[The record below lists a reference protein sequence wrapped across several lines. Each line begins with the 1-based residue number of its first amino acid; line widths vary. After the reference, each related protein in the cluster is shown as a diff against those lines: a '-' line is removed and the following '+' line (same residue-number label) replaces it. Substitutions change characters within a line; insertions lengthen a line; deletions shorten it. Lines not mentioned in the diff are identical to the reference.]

1 MVFNSV
7 NSLKNI
13 SDFYVVGINYRNT
26 DAATRGDFAIN
37 NGQYESL
44 LQKASTFQID
54 EFFVLSTCN
63 RTEIFAVAPS
73 AIALAHFICSETKG
87 NLEVFNQHSYCK
99 NGEAAINHLLEVA
112 AGIDSQILGDY
123 EIISQIKKAAGV
135 SKEHNC
141 MGLFLE
147 KIVNITLQSSR
158 AIRSNTQLSSG
169 SVSVS
174 FAAVQYI
181 QEQFAETKD
190 KKILLIGTGKIGR
203 NTCKNIVRV
212 LGTKNINLIN
222 RTAEKAE
229 ELANELGLTHNKDKT
244 FEQQAQ
250 EADII
255 LVATNAN
262 APTLHKHHIEGS
274 GAKLI
279 IDLSIPYNVSADVIP
294 LPGVRLVNVDELSKV
309 TDNTL
314 QMRKGEVPKA
324 EKIISNHI
332 ADFIKWYKMRQ
343 HVPVIKA
350 AKCTLESMQLKH
362 QDILVSE
369 CVQGDDKIQKVLNNM
384 AVQMQQKN
392 ERGCTYIQA
401 LNDFMTRS

>member
-13 SDFYVVGINYRNT
+13 SNFYVVGINYRNT

-37 NGQYESL
+37 NDQYEGL
-44 LQKASTFQID
+44 LNKASAFQVD

-63 RTEIFAVAPS
+63 RTEIFGVAPS
-73 AIALAHFICSETKG
+73 AIALAQFICTETKG

-99 NGEAAINHLLEVA
+99 NGEVAISHLLQVA

-123 EIISQIKKAAGV
+123 EIISQIKKAANI
-135 SKEHNC
+135 SKAHNC
-141 MGLFLE
+141 LGLFLE
-147 KIVNITLQSSR
+147 KIINTTLQSSR
-158 AIRSNTQLSSG
+158 VVRANTKLSSG

-203 NTCKNIVRV
+203 NTCKNIVSV

-309 TDNTL
+309 TDKTL

-324 EKIISNHI
+324 QNIINNHI
-332 ADFIKWYKMRQ
+332 VDFVKWYKMRQ

-350 AKCTLESMQLKH
+350 VKCTLETIQIKH
-362 QDILVSE
+362 QDILVTDCFQNE
-369 CVQGDDKIQKVLNNM
+369 DKIQKVLNNM

-392 ERGCTYIQA
+392 EGGCTYIKA
-401 LNDFMTRS
+401 LNDFMTPS